1 MERDM
6 NRLIKNTAGALIA
19 ASIMANASA
28 MAQSVETDP
37 AESTLI
43 SFKIDN
49 FVQAQQTSL
58 TEKLTVAVSETVIA
72 RMEKIENEPAKPANE
87 LLVLAQN

>member
-1 MERDM
+1 M
-6 NRLIKNTAGALIA
+6 NRLIKNTAAALIA
-19 ASIMANASA
+19 ASAMASASA
-28 MAQSVETDP
+28 MAQSAETDP

-49 FVQAQQTSL
+49 FVQAQQADL
-58 TEKLTVAVSETVIA
+58 TEKLTLTISETVAA
-72 RMEKIENEPAKPANE
+72 RMEKIENEPAKPSNE